1 METETL
7 VMKKMIVSALI
18 LAATCTSLV
27 VPAGE
32 AAAQQ
37 WDRHYDRYDRYD
49 RRGPPPPRRHRN
61 NDGAIIAGGLAAGV
75 IGGLIGGALA
85 NDGGP
90 RYIDPPPPPR
100 PRCWYEDR
108 RVRNAYDGGWHM
120 ESLRVC
126 Q

>member
-1 METETL
+1 
-7 VMKKMIVSALI
+7 MKKIIVSALI
-18 LAATCTSLV
+18 LAATCTSIV

-37 WDRHYDRYDRYD
+37 WDRHHDRYDRYDRYD
-49 RRGPPPPRRHRN
+49 RRGPPPPPRRHRN

-100 PRCWYEDR
+100 PRCWFEDR